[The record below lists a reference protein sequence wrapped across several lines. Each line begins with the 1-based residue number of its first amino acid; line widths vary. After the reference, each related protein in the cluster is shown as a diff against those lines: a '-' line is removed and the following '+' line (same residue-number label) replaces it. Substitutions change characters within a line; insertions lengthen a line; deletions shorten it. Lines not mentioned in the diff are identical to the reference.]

1 MKWNVELINAKHRME
16 TGCSL
21 NQLAYYDTMSDC
33 LVPMIDEHLCPKL
46 ILQMEEFSQ
55 SDEGVIFMDYKTHKI
70 GLIIRN

>member
-1 MKWNVELINAKHRME
+1 M
-16 TGCSL
+16 
-21 NQLAYYDTMSDC
+21 NQPAYYDAMSDC